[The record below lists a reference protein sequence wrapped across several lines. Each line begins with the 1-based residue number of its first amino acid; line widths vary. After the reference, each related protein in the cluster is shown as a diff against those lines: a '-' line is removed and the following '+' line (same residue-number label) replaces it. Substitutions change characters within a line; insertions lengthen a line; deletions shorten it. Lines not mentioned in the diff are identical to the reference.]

1 MIAEAR
7 LKAGMT
13 QRDLAARIGVHK
25 ITISQWERGDRAP
38 SFRNIHNLAKALK
51 LDEGAVYKWFN
62 DETRQGARHH
72 QQSR

>member
-13 QRDLAARIGVHK
+13 QRDLAARVGVHK

-38 SFRNIHNLAKALK
+38 SAENINKLAKALN
-51 LDEGAVYKWFN
+51 LDAGAVYKWF
-62 DETRQGARHH
+62 HH
-72 QQSR
+72 ATK